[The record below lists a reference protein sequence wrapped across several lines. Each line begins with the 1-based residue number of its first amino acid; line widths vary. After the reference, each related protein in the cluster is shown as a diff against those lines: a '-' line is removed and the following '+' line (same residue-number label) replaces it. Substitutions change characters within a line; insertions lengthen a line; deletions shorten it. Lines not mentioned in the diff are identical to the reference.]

1 MAERIDAI
9 PDGSAV
15 ATPGF
20 GTLVD
25 SWREVLSKGNLPKGR
40 AIDPV
45 SRWLLI
51 TRACVFSM
59 TITSGLIGG
68 LLAAADAPAPHW
80 GYFSLAL
87 LGLVIAHACNN
98 MINDYFDVTGGV
110 DTAEYTRALYA
121 PHPLL
126 SGLISK
132 RGLIATI
139 AAFNLVDL
147 LILAVL
153 VEARGWTV
161 AAFALA
167 GLFVSVFYVAP
178 PLRLK
183 HHGLGE
189 PGVFV
194 VWGPLMIGGTYY
206 VTAGNMPSWVWLAS
220 VPYALAVTT
229 VLIGKHIDKY
239 EQDSARGI
247 HTLPVI
253 LGKTFSLRLNQVL
266 MIAFYA
272 IVATLVVGG
281 YLGAGVLLVAAA
293 IPRLRQVLKAYSQPK
308 PDAPPPGYRIW
319 PLWYVSLAFYHN
331 KLAGGLFV
339 LGLAANAILGL

>member
-1 MAERIDAI
+1 MSDIRVAPGEPAL
-9 PDGSAV
+9 

-20 GTLVD
+20 GTLLD
-25 SWREVLSKGNLPKGR
+25 SWRQIIATGNLPKGR
-40 AIDPV
+40 AIDGL

-59 TITSGLIGG
+59 TLTSGLIGG
-68 LLAAADAPAPHW
+68 LLAGATASSPRW
-80 GYFSLAL
+80 GLFALAL
-87 LGLVIAHACNN
+87 LGLVIAHAANN
-98 MINDYFDVTGGV
+98 MINDYFDTIGGV

-121 PHPLL
+121 PHPIL
-126 SGLISK
+126 SGLIST
-132 RGLIATI
+132 RGLIAAI
-139 AAFNLVDL
+139 AALNVVDL
-147 LILAVL
+147 VILLVL
-153 VEARGWTV
+153 VAARGWSV

-189 PGVFV
+189 PGVFL

-206 VTAGNMPSWVWLAS
+206 VTAGTLPGWVWLAS

-229 VLIGKHIDKY
+229 VLIGKHVDKY
-239 EQDSARGI
+239 EQDKARGI
-247 HTLPVI
+247 HTLPVL
-253 LGKTFSLRLNQVL
+253 LGREPSLRLNQGAMV
-266 MIAFYA
+266 AVYA
-272 IVATLVVGG
+272 IVLGLVVSG
-281 YLGAGVLLVAAA
+281 YLGVGVLIVAAA
-293 IPRLRQVLKAYSQPK
+293 LPLLRQVLRAYSQPK
-308 PDAPPPGYRIW
+308 PASPPPGYRVW

-339 LGLAANAILGL
+339 LGLALNAVLGL

>member
-1 MAERIDAI
+1 MADTRVVPDRPAI
-9 PDGSAV
+9 

-20 GTLVD
+20 GTLLD
-25 SWREVLSKGNLPKGR
+25 SWRQIIARGNLPEGR
-40 AIDPV
+40 AVDGV

-59 TITSGLIGG
+59 TLTSGLIGG
-68 LLAAADAPAPHW
+68 LLAAATAGAPRW
-80 GYFSLAL
+80 GYFALAL
-87 LGLVIAHACNN
+87 LGLVIAHAANN
-98 MINDYFDVTGGV
+98 MINDYFDLTGGV

-121 PHPLL
+121 PHPIL
-126 SGLISK
+126 SGLITK
-132 RGLIATI
+132 RGLLAAI
-139 AAFNLVDL
+139 AAVNLADPA
-147 LILAVL
+147 ILAAL
-153 VEARGWTV
+153 VAARGWPV

-178 PLRLK
+178 PLELK

-206 VTAGNMPSWVWLAS
+206 VTAGALPGWVWLSS

-229 VLIGKHIDKY
+229 VLIGKHVDKY
-239 EQDSARGI
+239 EQDGARGI
-247 HTLPVI
+247 HTLPVL
-253 LGKTFSLRLNQVL
+253 LGKNVSLRLNQGL
-266 MIAFYA
+266 MVGFYA
-272 IVATLVVGG
+272 AVAALVVSGKVG
-281 YLGAGVLLVAAA
+281 VGVLLVAAA
-293 IPRLRQVLKAYSQPK
+293 LPRLRQVLRAYSQPK
-308 PDAPPPGYRIW
+308 PASPPPGYRVW

-339 LGLAANAILGL
+339 LGLALNAVFRL

>member
-1 MAERIDAI
+1 MAERIDVI
-9 PDGSAV
+9 REGTAV
-15 ATPGF
+15 APGF
-20 GTLVD
+20 GTRFD
-25 SWREVLSKGNLPKGR
+25 NWRQILAKGNLPKGR

-68 LLAAADAPAPHW
+68 LLAATAAPAPNW

-98 MINDYFDVTGGV
+98 MINDYFDMTGGV

-139 AAFNLVDL
+139 AAFNFADL

-153 VEARGWTV
+153 VAARGWMV

-206 VTAGNMPSWVWLAS
+206 VTAGSLPEWVWLAS

-253 LGKTFSLRLNQVL
+253 LGKAFSLRLNQVL

-272 IVATLVVGG
+272 IVATLVMGG
-281 YLGAGVLLVAAA
+281 YLGVGVLLVAAA

-308 PDAPPPGYRIW
+308 PLAPPPGYRVW